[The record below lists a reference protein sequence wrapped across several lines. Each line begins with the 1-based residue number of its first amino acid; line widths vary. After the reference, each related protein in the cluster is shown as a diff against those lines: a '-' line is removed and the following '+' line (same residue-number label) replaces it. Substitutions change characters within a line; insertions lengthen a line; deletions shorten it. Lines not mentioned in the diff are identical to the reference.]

1 MIYKTS
7 DLLYTYKDAYILI
20 IEGNTLSDIFDIII
34 AFPDKPDIELWKG
47 AELIN
52 QEIIMG
58 CKGKGKGGK
67 GKGRGK

>member
-7 DLLYTYKDAYILI
+7 DLLYTYKDDYMLI
-20 IEGNTLSDIFDIII
+20 VEGNTLSDIFDIIT
-34 AFPDKPDIELWKG
+34 AFPDKPDVELWEG

-58 CKGKGKGGK
+58 YKGKGGK